1 MIIKDNILIE
11 GDMSE
16 EMVEELLEQVENR
29 VDDFD
34 TWKYIW
40 KG

>member
-16 EMVEELLEQVENR
+16 EMIEELLEQIENR

-34 TWKYIW
+34 TWKD
-40 KG
+40 